1 MNDAKHADKA
11 IYKVVIQAPIDTVWS
26 ELVNT
31 TSPRPFFWNSSWD
44 TKAIAEG
51 NTYRMLSADQR
62 TVGVVGRIVEIDPPR
77 RLVTTFQLTNLDD
90 PPSRVIYEL
99 DEVEGGTELRLITEE
114 VLAGSKSEKSMD
126 GGSKFIVENFKAYV
140 ETGKVTFGARMMLG
154 MMSLMGAFS
163 PKSMRVEKWPHS
175 NIQ

>member
-1 MNDAKHADKA
+1 MNDAKHAEKA

-44 TKAIAEG
+44 TQAIAEG
-51 NTYRMLSADQR
+51 NTYRMLSADRR
-62 TVGVVGRIVEIDPPR
+62 TVGVVGRIVELDPPR

-163 PKSMRVEKWPHS
+163 PKSMRVDKWPHS